1 MNGNVF
7 TWSLDFFA
15 RYWKSWVEILL
26 LALIL
31 YYLFLFIR
39 GTRGA
44 PVVTGF
50 ILTLLVLTFLS
61 QFLRFEVI
69 SWLLSRFLAFFAIAI
84 IVIFQPEIRR
94 ILAELGSQQFFFSQT
109 RALENVDA
117 IVSAV
122 RSLAERKMGALIA
135 IQRDV
140 GIRGIIQSGVQ
151 IDCQLSSEM
160 LEQVFYPNTPLHDGG
175 VVVHSNRILSAGS
188 IFPLTQKTELNRELG
203 MRHRAA
209 IGLTEETDA
218 VVIVVSEETGII
230 SLAFKGRIVR
240 RLDEPR
246 LRRFLAALLVPR
258 RPESRLW
265 PFSRRPQT
273 VRTEK
278 TPEEVFSEFEREVA
292 AGILT
297 R

>member
-1 MNGNVF
+1 MNDSFF
-7 TWSLDFFA
+7 TTSFEFLV
-15 RYWKSWVEILL
+15 RNWKSWVEILL

-69 SWLLSRFLAFFAIAI
+69 NWLLSRFLAFFAIAI

-94 ILAELGSQQFFFSQT
+94 ILGELGRQQFFFSQT

-117 IVSAV
+117 IVAAV
-122 RSLAERKMGALIA
+122 RSLSERKTGALIA
-135 IQRDV
+135 IQRAI
-140 GIRGIIQSGVQ
+140 GIRGIVQSGVSVE
-151 IDCQLSSEM
+151 CLLTSEM
-160 LEQVFYPNTPLHDGG
+160 LEQIFHPNTPLHDGG
-175 VVVHSNRILSAGS
+175 VVIHGNHILSAGS
-188 IFPLTQKTELNRELG
+188 IFPLTQTTELNRELG

-240 RLDEPR
+240 RVDEPR
-246 LRRFLAALLVPR
+246 LRRFISALLVPR
-258 RPESRLW
+258 RPDSRLW
-265 PFSRRPQT
+265 PFSRRADA
-273 VRTEK
+273 VRAERS
-278 TPEEVFSEFEREVA
+278 PEEVFSEFEREVA
-292 AGILT
+292 AGILS